1 MDTCKNINQKNP
13 HYYYYTVIIHNDL
26 AMQIILFFSS
36 KGLAV
41 TAYTLIMNIHEKRY
55 TQYILMLVLLQFLR
69 QGGAASGVVGEV
81 GGVSRMRDS

>member
-1 MDTCKNINQKNP
+1 
-13 HYYYYTVIIHNDL
+13 
-26 AMQIILFFSS
+26 MQIILFFSS

-81 GGVSRMRDS
+81 GGVSRMRDSWVWDGPIEDFLATELRNKNW